1 MTRFITS
8 VRATALRDWFCYHG
22 RAGQVLICPGEMR
35 AAREIVMIRL
45 IRPNRRVC
53 CICLQ
58 KLAPQV
64 VLALLAGRVQGNEQ
78 YERWPADKPYTLA
91 GYGTHDYGGG
101 GKLEIDCFLDS
112 GLNTAHDT
120 RSNANSREVPRAG
133 HAVPVHRRQG
143 RPGW

>member
-1 MTRFITS
+1 MKLDNPA
-8 VRATALRDWFCYHG
+8 RAMRRQRLHH
-22 RAGQVLICPGEMR
+22 VLAVVLLASLVG
-35 AAREIVMIRL
+35 AAR
-45 IRPNRRVC
+45 
-53 CICLQ
+53 
-58 KLAPQV
+58 A
-64 VLALLAGRVQGNEQ
+64 NER
-78 YERWPADKPYTLA
+78 YERWQADKPYTLA